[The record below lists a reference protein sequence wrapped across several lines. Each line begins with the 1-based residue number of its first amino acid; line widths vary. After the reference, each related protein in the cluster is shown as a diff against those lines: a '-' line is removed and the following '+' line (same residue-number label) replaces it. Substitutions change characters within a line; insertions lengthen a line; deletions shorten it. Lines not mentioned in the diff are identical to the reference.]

1 MQSRARGAVEA
12 VAIKNLKEL
21 LRKRGITA
29 ESLFTKYDL
38 DGDGSIDSN
47 EFRSALQ
54 SITGQ
59 QAPDS
64 ILSAIF
70 SAVDANADGNL
81 DLEEIL
87 VLFDGSPSEAVSEG
101 SSVEIRDHP
110 NGQYN
115 GIYHAQDTK
124 INGQTWYENSSG
136 ARLYFY
142 NANSGGAPSWSLD
155 DREQNGSNDW
165 YRGGWARPKSD
176 NSLPTGMR
184 RWVGVGKITVTPSS
198 PQAIDSD
205 PEITTLDEYSSDSV
219 RNFVFAPEKLTWTE
233 HNEYARASGGNLASI
248 TSAEDNEQV
257 TRIAGGNAVWIGGI
271 RTGSGNGPGADHWHW
286 SDGRP
291 WTYTNWHR
299 GEPNLSLI
307 HI

>member
-1 MQSRARGAVEA
+1 MCIRDR
-12 VAIKNLKEL
+12 
-21 LRKRGITA
+21 
-29 ESLFTKYDL
+29 SLFTKYDL
-38 DGDGSIDSN
+38 DGDGSIDSY
-47 EFRSALQ
+47 EFRSALE

-59 QAPDS
+59 QAPDA

-115 GIYHAQDTK
+115 GIYQAQDTK

-155 DREQNGSNDW
+155 DREQNGS
-165 YRGGWARPKSD
+165 
-176 NSLPTGMR
+176 
-184 RWVGVGKITVTPSS
+184 
-198 PQAIDSD
+198 
-205 PEITTLDEYSSDSV
+205 
-219 RNFVFAPEKLTWTE
+219 
-233 HNEYARASGGNLASI
+233 
-248 TSAEDNEQV
+248 
-257 TRIAGGNAVWIGGI
+257 
-271 RTGSGNGPGADHWHW
+271 
-286 SDGRP
+286 
-291 WTYTNWHR
+291 
-299 GEPNLSLI
+299 LSLI